1 MRTNYGICI
10 RVWVYRPMLRY
21 ICYYSTLMTAFLQ
34 AKKHRNTPQARL
46 RPTSPALRATS
57 PCRGGFGIPQ
67 SFPSSPEAPLPGAT
81 ATTAASGGNR
91 EELLGPQPAG
101 CEART
106 KGRSRRWEPQPGL
119 LIIFFFFFD
128 KKTCQIEK
136 SLPFREALPSSHHAA
151 GNIFSQVSLPTE
163 PSEVRLWR
171 VW

>member
-67 SFPSSPEAPLPGAT
+67 IFPSSPEAPLPGELSS
-81 ATTAASGGNR
+81 AARLRGCTLQQ
-91 EELLGPQPAG
+91 LLSKHAKSPPQHCEGLGCLCCFIRRGETCLQNLHGLHPRPEPWRCASRRTWERPAG
-101 CEART
+101 TWR
-106 KGRSRRWEPQPGL
+106 RSGHPLPG
-119 LIIFFFFFD
+119 
-128 KKTCQIEK
+128 
-136 SLPFREALPSSHHAA
+136 
-151 GNIFSQVSLPTE
+151 
-163 PSEVRLWR
+163 
-171 VW
+171 